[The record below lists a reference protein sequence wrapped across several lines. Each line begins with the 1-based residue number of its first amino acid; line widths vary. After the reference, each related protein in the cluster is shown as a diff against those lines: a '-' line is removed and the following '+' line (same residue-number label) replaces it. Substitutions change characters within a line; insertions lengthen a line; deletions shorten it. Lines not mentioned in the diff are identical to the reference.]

1 MSRRD
6 LFVEF
11 SLSDGDERPQ
21 TWTEISDECPPSES
35 ESCSHPFS
43 FFFSYSPF
51 NGVGHG
57 QFTAR
62 LLWDGV
68 TNSRRHMPS
77 GVQFF
82 GVDIESGQLVGSPTP
97 VIHFN
102 LSDTIDA
109 EEFMHSWEVT
119 CSPCEECFYED
130 QSGYKRILSIA
141 ELEERELTALSN
153 STSKTPTLF
162 GGERSASE
170 ELVLEET
177 ILCLINS
184 ISFDFYDDDDD
195 YSLTKDDHD
204 SPLPP
209 DWDHDLNYSELI
221 NLLIQRDEL
230 KNRFPWPF
238 RIVRLMADH
247 PAPEV
252 RADAPKY
259 LRLYDPPSQ
268 EQLSLLACLANDA
281 NSAVRSAVASIRD
294 IPPKLLEQLAND
306 DDPVVRAKVAGSR
319 NASVSLLER
328 LSGDA
333 CEDVRLAVLNNAN
346 IDFSNE
352 ICRVLAGDG
361 SEIIRAAAAQIDNID
376 AALLSAFA
384 GDTSKLI
391 RAAAARNPDIS
402 PSLSEQLAHDKCE
415 DVRIAVSENPRTPSD
430 VLSLLA
436 QDESAR
442 VRAAVAEHPDLP
454 HELVLRLSEDPA
466 SDVRGNVAERD
477 EIPAEILARLAL
489 DDSDDVRL
497 SIAGYNL
504 VNLTPDIQKT
514 LAVDSSLDVRKM
526 VAGQDYNPVNE
537 VLEILSRDSDE
548 DVREALGFNSE
559 APASVI
565 VRLASDS
572 SSRVRSAIAGLEGNI
587 NTPLQVIETLAIDP
601 VADVRRAIATNEEHA
616 SADVL
621 IRLAQ
626 DPDVDVR
633 RAAAGNDYRTPAD
646 VLIRLAQNPD
656 EDVIVRFKAAMS
668 LGIYED

>member
-1 MSRRD
+1 M
-6 LFVEF
+6 
-11 SLSDGDERPQ
+11 
-21 TWTEISDECPPSES
+21 
-35 ESCSHPFS
+35 
-43 FFFSYSPF
+43 
-51 NGVGHG
+51 
-57 QFTAR
+57 
-62 LLWDGV
+62 LWDGV
-68 TNSRRHMPS
+68 TNSRRHVPS

-82 GVDIESGQLVGSPTP
+82 GVNDEWQLVGSPTP

-141 ELEERELTALSN
+141 ELEERGLTASSEN
-153 STSKTPTLF
+153 TSKTPTSF
-162 GGERSASE
+162 GGERFASE

-177 ILCLINS
+177 ILCLINGVS
-184 ISFDFYDDDDD
+184 LGLDDDD
-195 YSLTKDDHD
+195 YSLTKDYHD

-209 DWDHDLNYSELI
+209 DWDHDLNYGELI
-221 NLLIQRDEL
+221 NLLILRDEL
-230 KNRFPWPF
+230 KGHAFWPF

-281 NSAVRSAVASIRD
+281 NSAVRSAVASSNG

-319 NASVSLLER
+319 VASVSLLER

-333 CEDVRLAVLNNAN
+333 CEDVRLEVLKNAN

-415 DVRIAVSENPRTPSD
+415 DIRIAVSENQRTPSD

-466 SDVRGNVAERD
+466 SDVRDNVAQRK

-497 SIAGYNL
+497 SIARYNL
-504 VNLTPDIQKT
+504 GNLTPDIQKT
-514 LAVDSSLDVRKM
+514 LAIDSSLDVR
-526 VAGQDYNPVNE
+526 
-537 VLEILSRDSDE
+537 
-548 DVREALGFNSE
+548 
-559 APASVI
+559 
-565 VRLASDS
+565 
-572 SSRVRSAIAGLEGNI
+572 
-587 NTPLQVIETLAIDP
+587 
-601 VADVRRAIATNEEHA
+601 HA
-616 SADVL
+616 MIMIQLMKSL
-621 IRLAQ
+621 
-626 DPDVDVR
+626 
-633 RAAAGNDYRTPAD
+633 
-646 VLIRLAQNPD
+646 
-656 EDVIVRFKAAMS
+656 RF
-668 LGIYED
+668 